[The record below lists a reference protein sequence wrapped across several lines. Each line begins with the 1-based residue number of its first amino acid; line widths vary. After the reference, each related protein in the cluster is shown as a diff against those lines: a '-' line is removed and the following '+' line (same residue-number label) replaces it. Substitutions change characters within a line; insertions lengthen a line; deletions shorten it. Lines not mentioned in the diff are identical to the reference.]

1 MIRFRGP
8 NPSPLRRL
16 SSPIAAIAAF
26 LEDDDVDGSGAS
38 LPLDIAITIDTPVGY
53 RLQSLRKKAAIQLMG
68 SRLWG
73 RFNPNHWD
81 PVYAATTGLKAP
93 IQTGEMSS
101 AYIAEMCV
109 NHFGAAFF
117 RGARVVCKYVA
128 STYADEIISTHGV
141 VREKTP
147 KGAGFRFIV
156 DVWAENEAG
165 EKKTA
170 GWVEVDVGV

>member
-1 MIRFRGP
+1 MH
-8 NPSPLRRL
+8 
-16 SSPIAAIAAF
+16 PIQPASAA
-26 LEDDDVDGSGAS
+26 LV
-38 LPLDIAITIDTPVGY
+38 PITTDTPIGFTLIGVK
-53 RLQSLRKKAAIQLMG
+53 KKAAIQLMG

-81 PVYAATTGLKAP
+81 PVYAAQTGLKAP

-109 NHFGAAFF
+109 NYLGANFF
-117 RGARVVCKYVA
+117 RRARIACKYVA
-128 STYADEIISTHGV
+128 STYANEVITTHGV

-147 KGAGFRFIV
+147 KGNGFRFTV

-165 EKKTA
+165 EKKTV